1 LVSQLEPSGTN
12 WIKTKENFAS
22 RESSREKIRKW
33 KTGLT
38 LIFYNVYSFEIN
50 SSIPGLELCFGQPVD
65 PALLKL
71 VTKEVAELDM
81 AVKTFEFESESQV
94 RRNFFLGF

>member
-1 LVSQLEPSGTN
+1 LSLVSQLEPSGTN
-12 WIKTKENFAS
+12 WIKTKENFA
-22 RESSREKIRKW
+22 SREKIRKW

-50 SSIPGLELCFGQPVD
+50 STIPGLELCFGQPVD

-81 AVKTFEFESESQV
+81 AVKTWEFESESQV